1 MTRADDHSDV
11 ADEATAAFAGDSAVE
26 EHATALPAAR
36 VVREPLIGRHFTQ
49 PGDDVYAQ
57 IEWTYRTAA
66 ITSDTGDTIFEQTDI
81 ETPSFWSQTAT
92 NIVASKY
99 FWGEAG
105 TS

>member
-1 MTRADDHSDV
+1 MTRADDHTDA
-11 ADEATAAFAGDSAVE
+11 ADEATAAFAGEATVE
-26 EHATALPAAR
+26 ETTSVQPVAR

-49 PGDDVYAQ
+49 PGEDVYAQ

-66 ITSDTGDTIFEQTDI
+66 ITSDSGEVIFEQTDI

-99 FWGEAG
+99 FLG
-105 TS
+105 